1 MSEDLLLH
9 ILTGEAS
16 DEEKEVF
23 YKQLAQDKKQEELFM
38 ELKSLWL
45 RASIQNTKIDED
57 TEFNEIWK
65 KVRKGRKKVLNT
77 TLKVAFRYAAILIVV
92 IGLSGA
98 VGYFISQENLEN
110 KYSQTQQFMATKGS
124 VSVIELAD
132 GTKIWLNSDSRLSF
146 RENHK
151 KKERQATLIGEAY
164 FQIAHREDF
173 PFIVKTGKLIVR
185 DLGTTFNIKAYPE
198 DNFIETSLVEGEA
211 DILSNEGS
219 RILSLTPGESAL
231 YLKEEKRME
240 LRSLSS
246 HVLSAWRDG
255 KFVIRDERLE
265 DIFNELSRW
274 YGVEFKFE
282 NEALRDYRFTG
293 NIKKT
298 TTAQHVLKVLKAAT
312 DFDYKIIENVE
323 KADVIILY

>member
-45 RASIQNTKIDED
+45 RTSIQNTKIDED
-57 TEFNEIWK
+57 AEFNEIWR
-65 KVRKGRKKVLNT
+65 KVKKGRKKVLNT

-98 VGYFISQENLEN
+98 VGYFISQGNLEN

-132 GTKIWLNSDSRLSF
+132 GTKIWLNSDSKLSF

-164 FQIAHREDF
+164 FQITHREDF

-231 YLKEEKRME
+231 YLKEENRME